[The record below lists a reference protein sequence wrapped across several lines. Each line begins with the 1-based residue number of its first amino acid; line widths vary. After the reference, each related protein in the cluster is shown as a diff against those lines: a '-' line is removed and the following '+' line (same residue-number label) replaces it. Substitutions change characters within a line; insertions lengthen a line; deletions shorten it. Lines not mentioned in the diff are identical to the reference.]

1 MYDRERSVNYMK
13 LITLN
18 LEPELDAWLS
28 CRASERNTTKAEL
41 IKTMIWSNKNLSDLV
56 SISDEEFDEIIYG

>member
-1 MYDRERSVNYMK
+1 MK
-13 LITLN
+13 SITLN

-28 CRASERNTTKAEL
+28 CRASEQNTTKAEL

>member
-1 MYDRERSVNYMK
+1 MKSV
-13 LITLN
+13 TLN

-28 CRASERNTTKAEL
+28 SQASEKNTTKAEL

-56 SISDEEFDEIIYG
+56 NISDEEFDAIIYG

>member
-13 LITLN
+13 SITLN
-18 LEPELDAWLS
+18 LDSELDAWLS
-28 CRASERNTTKAEL
+28 CQASEKNTTKAEL

-56 SISDEEFDEIIYG
+56 SISDEEFDKIIYG

>member
-1 MYDRERSVNYMK
+1 MK
-13 LITLN
+13 SITLN

-28 CRASERNTTKAEL
+28 CRASERNTSKAEL

-56 SISDEEFDEIIYG
+56 NMPDEEFDEIIYG

>member
-1 MYDRERSVNYMK
+1 MKSVT
-13 LITLN
+13 ITLTDDLN
-18 LEPELDAWLS
+18 EWLS

-56 SISDEEFDEIIYG
+56 SISDEEFDAIIYG

>member
-1 MYDRERSVNYMK
+1 MKSVT
-13 LITLN
+13 IE
-18 LEPELDAWLS
+18 LEPEIDAWLS

-56 SISDEEFDEIIYG
+56 SMSDEEFDEIIYG